1 MEKGKALK
9 LWETALLIA
18 FSLTLCAGV
27 WAQGRQ
33 ESISSSLLRL
43 HVLAHSNDP
52 EEQALKLR
60 VRDAVLEYI
69 GPRLEAADGVA
80 EAREILCSELEG
92 IALAASSAAEGHK
105 VSLSLGEENYP
116 TKAYEGFRLPA
127 GRYESLRVVLGEG
140 EGDNWWCIVFPPVC
154 LSAVQSEP
162 VAAAMN
168 KEDYALVS
176 SQEGWELRFKTVEL
190 WGELS
195 GLISGGRD

>member
-1 MEKGKALK
+1 MEKGKVLK
-9 LWETALLIA
+9 VWETALLLALSI
-18 FSLTLCAGV
+18 TLCAGV

-33 ESISSSLLRL
+33 ESISSSLVRL
-43 HVLAHSNDP
+43 HVLAHSDSA

-69 GPRLEAADGVA
+69 SPRLEDA
-80 EAREILCSELEG
+80 ESVSDARLILEREMQG
-92 IALAASSAAEGHK
+92 IALAASEAAEGRA
-105 VSLSLGEENYP
+105 VSLSLGSESYP
-116 TKAYEGFRLPA
+116 TKSYEGFRLPA

-140 EGDNWWCIVFPPVC
+140 EGANWWCIVYPPVC

-162 VAAAMN
+162 VAAVMN

-176 SQEGWELRFKTVEL
+176 SQEGWELRFRTVEL

-195 GLISGGRD
+195 ALFSGRD

>member
-1 MEKGKALK
+1 MEKGKVLKIWEKAMLLAL
-9 LWETALLIA
+9 
-18 FSLTLCAGV
+18 SLSLCAGV

-33 ESISSSLLRL
+33 ESISSSLVRL
-43 HVLAHSNDP
+43 HVLAHSDSR

-69 GPRLEAADGVA
+69 SPKLEGAESVE
-80 EAREILCSELEG
+80 EARQILSAELDNIG
-92 IALAASSAAEGHK
+92 LAAAKAAGGRQL
-105 VSLSLGEENYP
+105 SLSLGRENYP
-116 TKAYEGFRLPA
+116 TKVYEGFRLPA
-127 GRYESLRVVLGEG
+127 GEYESLRVVLGDG
-140 EGDNWWCIVFPPVC
+140 EGQNWWCIVFPPVC

-190 WGELS
+190 WGELT
-195 GLISGGRD
+195 GLLRGEG

>member
-1 MEKGKALK
+1 MEKGKVLK
-9 LWETALLIA
+9 VWETALLLALSI
-18 FSLTLCAGV
+18 TLCAGV

-33 ESISSSLLRL
+33 ESISSSLVRL
-43 HVLAHSNDP
+43 HVLAHSDSA

-69 GPRLEAADGVA
+69 SPRLEDA
-80 EAREILCSELEG
+80 ESVSDARLILEREMQG
-92 IALAASSAAEGHK
+92 IALAASEAAEGRT
-105 VSLSLGEENYP
+105 VSLSLGNESYP

-140 EGDNWWCIVFPPVC
+140 EGANWWCIVYPPVC

-162 VAAAMN
+162 VAAVMN

-176 SQEGWELRFKTVEL
+176 SQEGWELRFRTVEL

-195 GLISGGRD
+195 ALFSGRD

>member
-1 MEKGKALK
+1 MEKGKVLKIWEKAMLLAL
-9 LWETALLIA
+9 
-18 FSLTLCAGV
+18 SLSLCAGV

-33 ESISSSLLRL
+33 ESISSSLVRL
-43 HVLAHSNDP
+43 HVLAHSDSR

-69 GPRLEAADGVA
+69 SPRLEGAESVE
-80 EAREILCSELEG
+80 EARKILSAELDNIG
-92 IALAASSAAEGHK
+92 LAAAKAAEGRK
-105 VSLSLGEENYP
+105 LSLSLGRESYP

-127 GRYESLRVVLGEG
+127 GEYESLRVVLGDG
-140 EGDNWWCIVFPPVC
+140 EGQNWWCIVFPPVC

-190 WGELS
+190 WGELT
-195 GLISGGRD
+195 GLLRGEG

>member
-1 MEKGKALK
+1 MEKGKVLKIWEKAMLLAL
-9 LWETALLIA
+9 
-18 FSLTLCAGV
+18 SLSLCAGV

-33 ESISSSLLRL
+33 ESISSSLVRL
-43 HVLAHSNDP
+43 HVLAHSDSR

-69 GPRLEAADGVA
+69 SPKLEGAESVE
-80 EAREILCSELEG
+80 EARQILSAELDNIG
-92 IALAASSAAEGHK
+92 LAAAKAAGGRQL
-105 VSLSLGEENYP
+105 SLSLGRENYP

-127 GRYESLRVVLGEG
+127 GEYESLRVVLGDG
-140 EGDNWWCIVFPPVC
+140 EGQNWWCIVFPPVC

-190 WGELS
+190 WGELT
-195 GLISGGRD
+195 GLLRGEG

>member
-1 MEKGKALK
+1 MEKGKVLK
-9 LWETALLIA
+9 VWETALLFALSI
-18 FSLTLCAGV
+18 TLCAGL

-33 ESISSSLLRL
+33 ESISSSLVRL
-43 HVLAHSNDP
+43 HVLAHSDEP

-69 GPRLEAADGVA
+69 SPRLEDA
-80 EAREILCSELEG
+80 ESVSDARLILEREMQG
-92 IALAASSAAEGHK
+92 IALAASEAAEGRT
-105 VSLSLGEENYP
+105 VSLSLGSESYP
-116 TKAYEGFRLPA
+116 TKTYEGFRLPA

-140 EGDNWWCIVFPPVC
+140 EGANWWCIVYPPVC

-162 VAAAMN
+162 VAAVMN

-176 SQEGWELRFKTVEL
+176 SQEGWELRFRTVEL

-195 GLISGGRD
+195 ALFSGRD

>member
-1 MEKGKALK
+1 MEKGKVLK
-9 LWETALLIA
+9 VWETALLLALSI
-18 FSLTLCAGV
+18 TLCAGV

-33 ESISSSLLRL
+33 ESISSSLVRL
-43 HVLAHSNDP
+43 HVLAHSDEP

-69 GPRLEAADGVA
+69 SPRLEDA
-80 EAREILCSELEG
+80 ESVSDARLILEREMQG
-92 IALAASSAAEGHK
+92 IALAASEAAEGRA
-105 VSLSLGEENYP
+105 VSLSLGSESYP
-116 TKAYEGFRLPA
+116 TKSYEGFRLPA

-140 EGDNWWCIVFPPVC
+140 EGANWWCIVYPPVC

-162 VAAAMN
+162 VAAVMN

-176 SQEGWELRFKTVEL
+176 SQEGWELRFRTVEL

-195 GLISGGRD
+195 ALFSGRD